1 MRIFTTPTLNIH
13 IRKKDGSPATDLEFE
28 YLIFTIKSLDGK
40 TRLDKRMESSEVS
53 EGSFV
58 IELTQEETGM
68 FEADETLRAEINF
81 FNADK
86 RLATLIKATSMDD
99 NLIDEVV

>member
-28 YLIFTIKSLDGK
+28 YLIFTIKSLDKK
-40 TRLDKRMESSEVS
+40 TRLDKRVESSEVS

-68 FEADETLRAEINF
+68 FEPDATVEAEINI
-81 FNADK
+81 FNGNK
-86 RLATLIKATSMDD
+86 RLGTLIKSLSLDN